1 MERKDAGIRKFVY
14 RVRSRLRE
22 QCIIDSVILTV
33 TAGLGIGV
41 ILSLISLV
49 VPFYYAVPLAAVV
62 AIVSFAAGIFW
73 GIRRTPS
80 AQKAALLA
88 DAKGHKEKITTAF
101 YLAGREDAFSALQ
114 KRDALRVIER
124 FSVKKE
130 FPLRLSWK
138 RSAMICGLAL
148 LFVAG
153 SLMDTPA
160 KQQAAGKHLVSK
172 ESKKEI
178 AKLEKVEKQI
188 QENKEISE
196 TEAGEIREQI
206 ETAKRELKESDSLE
220 ELTKAK
226 ERVIKKMEMAA
237 ENAGTEELRRT
248 LQNAAKEA
256 KEQDNLEKQEL
267 AKKAEEA
274 LEKAKDGSR
283 RDKQEAYEKL
293 SELAGKLSDEELK
306 AAAEAYKESEGSYAA
321 AESALAAATKRM
333 GENGK
338 ELANNQTSANN
349 PSNNGNRKENPSAGN
364 QNSGNNGQNQA
375 AGQGDG
381 TNPGD
386 GNNPGASGE
395 GANGEGEGANNKEG
409 GKGAGA
415 GNNGAQ
421 GGTGGNSPGGGWNRG
436 SKQGQEGPAKTAENI
451 TIPDGE
457 LGNDENLTGKAAAD
471 GAAEKQKSEQS
482 QAWSGNKVSY
492 GQVSGSYKDKAYK
505 RIEGAN
511 YPGRMK
517 DKIRNYFDGLN

>member
-1 MERKDAGIRKFVY
+1 MEQTDARIRKFVY
-14 RVRSRLRE
+14 GVRSRLRE
-22 QCIIDSVILTV
+22 QCIIDSVISMV
-33 TAGLGIGV
+33 TAGLGLGV

-49 VPFYYAVPLAAVV
+49 MPFYYAVPLAAAVV
-62 AIVSFAAGIFW
+62 LISFVAGIFW
-73 GIRRTPS
+73 GINRTPD
-80 AQKAALLA
+80 AKQAALLA
-88 DAKGHKEKITTAF
+88 DAKGHKEKISTAF
-101 YLAGREDAFSALQ
+101 YLAEREDAFSVLQ
-114 KRDALRVIER
+114 KRDALRVIDG
-124 FSVKKE
+124 FSVRKE

-148 LFVAG
+148 LFAAG
-153 SLMDTPA
+153 SLFDTPA
-160 KQQAAGKHLVSK
+160 KQQAAERHLVSK
-172 ESKKEI
+172 ESEKEI

-196 TEAGEIREQI
+196 TEAGEIKEQI

-237 ENAGTEELRRT
+237 EHAETEAFRET
-248 LQNAAKEA
+248 LQNAAAEA
-256 KEQDNLEKQEL
+256 KEQDELDRQEL

-274 LEKAKDGSR
+274 LEKAKNGSR

-306 AAAEAYKESEGSYAA
+306 EAAEAYKESGDSYAM
-321 AESALAAATKRM
+321 ENALAAATKRM
-333 GENGK
+333 EGNGRD
-338 ELANNQTSANN
+338 LANNQASVNA
-349 PSNNGNRKENPSAGN
+349 SQNNGNGQNQMSAGN
-364 QNSGNNGQNQA
+364 QNSGNNGQNQTS
-375 AGQGDG
+375 GQGDG
-381 TNPGD
+381 SQEGNGTNPGS
-386 GNNPGASGE
+386 NGAGGAGSGT
-395 GANGEGEGANNKEG
+395 GANNN
-409 GKGAGA
+409 GA
-415 GNNGAQ
+415 GNNG
-421 GGTGGNSPGGGWNRG
+421 GNGAGAGWNRG

-457 LGNDENLTGKAAAD
+457 LGDDENLTGKAVAD
-471 GAAEKQKSEQS
+471 GAGTKQKSEQS